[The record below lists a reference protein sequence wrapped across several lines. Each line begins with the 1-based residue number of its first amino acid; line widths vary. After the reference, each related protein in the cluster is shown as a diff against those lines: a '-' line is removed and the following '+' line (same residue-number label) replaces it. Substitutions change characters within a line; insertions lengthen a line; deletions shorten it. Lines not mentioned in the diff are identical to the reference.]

1 MTLLFS
7 DAAVEGAIYYWS
19 TGTQGVM
26 KALVSDPIP
35 SKFYTDPAAANSNTC
50 VACHTLSRDGKRL
63 AVGYGGEK
71 LWEVSVPERE
81 RIVPGT
87 PEGEHLERI
96 YETVG

>member
-1 MTLLFS
+1 MPQLLKR
-7 DAAVEGAIYYWS
+7 
-19 TGTQGVM
+19 

-35 SKFYTDPAAANSNTC
+35 TKFYTDPAAANSNTC

-81 RIVPGT
+81 RIVPSTPGSERASSWTTFSPDGT
-87 PEGEHLERI
+87 KLLHRDHGP
-96 YETVG
+96 